1 MNKLVAITIGDINGI
16 GIEILIKTWQEEKI
30 KNFILLT
37 NINIL
42 NKLLK
47 RRKIKLKLNLVNY
60 KKNKFIY
67 NKEKFNIFSYSANSL
82 EDNTYKSLKYG
93 YNLCKN
99 KKCIGVITLP
109 LRKDLIKNKINKN
122 FIGHTEYFQKKDK
135 KNNVNMI
142 LFHKKIIISPL
153 TTHIEVKKIS
163 KFISKKTYL
172 FNQIYNLNKTLKLD
186 FNIKKPK
193 LVISGLNPH
202 AGENGEIGTEEIQI
216 IHPVIKKLQK
226 KDVNINGTFSAD
238 SLLIKENI
246 DKFDCFIFIY
256 HDQALI
262 PFKFISQFS
271 GVNYTG
277 NLNIIRTSPDHGT
290 AYNLLGSNK
299 ISNKS
304 FINSYK
310 LINKIYNNRIING
323 KTKKIIKSKFSNR

>member
-1 MNKLVAITIGDINGI
+1 MNKLIAITIGDINGI
-16 GIEILIKTWQEEKI
+16 GIEILIKTWKEKKI
-30 KNFILLT
+30 KNFILIT
-37 NINIL
+37 NIDIL
-42 NKLLK
+42 NKILKKKDYKLL
-47 RRKIKLKLNLVNY
+47 LNLVNY

-67 NKEKFNIFSYSANSL
+67 QKNKFNIFSYKSKSL

-93 YNLCKN
+93 YDLCAN
-99 KKCIGVITLP
+99 KKCIGIITLP
-109 LRKDLIKNKINKN
+109 LRKDLIKNKVNKN
-122 FIGHTEYFQKKDK
+122 FIGHTEFFQKKEK
-135 KNNVNMI
+135 KNYVNMI

-153 TTHIEVKKIS
+153 TTHIEIKKVSKAIS
-163 KFISKKTYL
+163 NKEFL
-172 FNQIYNLNKTLKLD
+172 FNQIYNLNKCLSLD

-202 AGENGEIGTEEIQI
+202 AGENGKLGNEEIKMIQPI
-216 IHPVIKKLQK
+216 IKKLQK
-226 KDVNINGTFSAD
+226 NNININGPFSAD
-238 SLLIKENI
+238 SLLIKKNI
-246 DKFDCFIFIY
+246 GKFDCFIFIY

-290 AYNLLGSNK
+290 AYNLLGSSK

-310 LINKIYNNRIING
+310 LINKIYNHRILNG
-323 KTKKIIKSKFSNR
+323 KT

>member
-1 MNKLVAITIGDINGI
+1 MI
-16 GIEILIKTWQEEKI
+16 
-30 KNFILLT
+30 
-37 NINIL
+37 
-42 NKLLK
+42 
-47 RRKIKLKLNLVNY
+47 LNLVNY
-60 KKNKFIY
+60 KKNRFIY
-67 NKEKFNIFSYSANSL
+67 NKNKFNIFTYKANSL

-93 YNLCKN
+93 YNLCAN

-109 LRKDLIKNKINKN
+109 LRKDLIKNKINKK
-122 FIGHTEYFQKKDK
+122 FIGQTEFFQKKDN
-135 KNNVNMI
+135 KNYANMI

-153 TTHIEVKKIS
+153 TTHIELKKVSKAIS
-163 KFISKKTYL
+163 NKKFL
-172 FNQIYNLNKTLKLD
+172 FNQIYNLYKCLKFD

-202 AGENGEIGTEEIQI
+202 AGENGKIGIEEKQTINPI
-216 IHPVIKKLQK
+216 IKQLQK
-226 KDVNINGTFSAD
+226 KEINIIGPFSAD
-238 SLLIKENI
+238 SLLIKKNI

-262 PFKFISQFS
+262 PFKYISQFS

-290 AYNLLGSNK
+290 AYNLRGSNK

-310 LINKIYNNRIING
+310 LISKIYNNRILND
-323 KTKKIIKSKFSNR
+323 KT

>member
-16 GIEILIKTWQEEKI
+16 GIDILIKTWRERKI
-30 KNFILLT
+30 KNFVLIT

-42 NKLLK
+42 NNILK
-47 RRKIKLKLNLVNY
+47 KRKIKLSINLVNQ

-67 NKEKFNIFSYSANSL
+67 IKDKFNIFSYDSKSL
-82 EDNTYKSLKYG
+82 EHNTYQSLNHG
-93 YNLCKN
+93 YNLCAK
-99 KKCIGVITLP
+99 KKCIGMITLP
-109 LRKDLIKNKINKN
+109 LRKDKIINKINKN
-122 FIGHTEYFQKKDK
+122 FIGHTEFFQKKDK

-142 LFHKKIIISPL
+142 LFHKKIIISPI

-163 KFISKKTYL
+163 KVISNEKFLY
-172 FNQIYNLNKTLKLD
+172 NQIYNLNQTLKFD
-186 FNIKKPK
+186 FGIKNPK
-193 LVISGLNPH
+193 LIISGLNPH
-202 AGENGEIGTEEIQI
+202 AGENGEIGIEEKEFIY
-216 IHPVIKKLQK
+216 PVIKKLRK
-226 KDVNINGTFSAD
+226 SYVNIIGPFSAD
-238 SLLIKENI
+238 SLLIKKNI
-246 DKFDCFIFIY
+246 GKFDCFVFIY

-310 LINKIYNNRIING
+310 LINKVYNNRIFND
-323 KTKKIIKSKFSNR
+323 KS